1 MVGFE
6 HLIEDEEDEDE
17 GNLPRGKPTWFP
29 VPNYNGSQEELPNVA
44 EISSGKVLAAYKRDQ
59 EKDDE

>member
-1 MVGFE
+1 MGFE
-6 HLIEDEEDEDE
+6 YLIEDEEDED
-17 GNLPRGKPTWFP
+17 
-29 VPNYNGSQEELPNVA
+29 GSQEELPNVA